1 MSDSEP
7 VAWAVMLADGYHI
20 YDVYSIAEEAKAID
34 EVVAGN
40 HGVISLYRSPTLTD
54 AEREVVENAAAF
66 IHDKGLHR
74 QSPSMVAD
82 AATLRGLLERTRNG
96 AVDGCDPGQ

>member
-1 MSDSEP
+1 MIDNEP
-7 VAWAVMLADGYHI
+7 MAWAVMLADGYHI

-54 AEREVVENAAAF
+54 AEREAIGVAIQCVEAARAQR
-66 IHDKGLHR
+66 HPEEEESRDLLWKTTCGLR
-74 QSPSMVAD
+74 S
-82 AATLRGLLERTRNG
+82 LLDRTDRT
-96 AVDGCDPGQ
+96 